1 MWENIATINELTLSQ
16 EYEPSSHQTSW
27 ETSQATGISRS
38 PVWHVI
44 KNDLNLRPFK
54 TEVTKNLIERE
65 ILRRFKK
72 ARRLPRTMAS
82 KKVDETWLTD
92 EKIFTV
98 SFPSEFREFSNLG
111 KCSKEIWNPTRRLCI
126 ALQDHV
132 GSVMSRCVQ
141 SFNKF
146 TFHLLA
152 RCCNVLYDQGW

>member
-1 MWENIATINELTLSQ
+1 M
-16 EYEPSSHQTSW
+16 QT
-27 ETSQATGISRS
+27 AGISRS
-38 PVWHVI
+38 TVQPII
-44 KNDLNLRPFK
+44 KHNLNLRPFK

-132 GSVMSRCVQ
+132 GSVVSRRVQ